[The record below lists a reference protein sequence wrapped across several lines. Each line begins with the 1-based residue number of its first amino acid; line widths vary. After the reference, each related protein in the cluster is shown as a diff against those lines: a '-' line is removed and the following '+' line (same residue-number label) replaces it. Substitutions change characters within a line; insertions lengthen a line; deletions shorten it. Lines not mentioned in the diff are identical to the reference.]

1 MQGFGRGR
9 TLSMSVYLHFLFTC
23 NFLCVGFGLTQLD
36 VQYVFLQAKKRQIQL
51 DTTYGSSMR
60 ELELLLDSFQIE
72 KPEEHKRPGDPSC
85 MLIQ

>member
-1 MQGFGRGR
+1 MKRTVLLLNKLIKWSICLQGFGGGW
-9 TLSMSVYLHFLFTC
+9 
-23 NFLCVGFGLTQLD
+23 NFIHGSLPSICL
-36 VQYVFLQAKKRQIQL
+36 LQAKKRQIQL

-85 MLIQ
+85 ILIQ